1 MTDTSMYRRYFADEI
16 EAVANLKS
24 RALVEAFAAVPRER
38 FLPPGPWLVRA
49 EADTAG
55 ARPTPDADP
64 RRVYHNYSI
73 AIDPARQLFNG
84 SPALVGGTIDL
95 LRLQPGER
103 VLQVGAGLGYYSAI
117 LAHIVGPSGQV
128 DAFEVD
134 DALALQAAKNL
145 GDMPWVR
152 VHYGD
157 AVNVDG
163 PFDAILV
170 NAGVTHP
177 PNSWLRALAPHGRII
192 LPLTASIPAMGPISK
207 GVLTM
212 IARGHDHE
220 LSARVLTFVAIYS
233 AVGLRD
239 ETMNERLGKALM
251 RTPFPRIARVRRDA
265 HEPTPACWLHGDEL
279 CLALE

>member
-1 MTDTSMYRRYFADEI
+1 MNEIAMYRRFFADEVA
-16 EAVANLKS
+16 AVANLKS
-24 RALVEAFAAVPRER
+24 PALVEALAAVPRER
-38 FLPPGPWLVRA
+38 FLAPGPWLVRA

-64 RRVYHNYSI
+64 RRVYHNYAI

-84 SPALVGGTIDL
+84 APALVAGTIDL

-103 VLQVGAGLGYYSAI
+103 VLHVGAGLGYYSAI
-117 LAHIVGPSGQV
+117 LAHIVGASGRV
-128 DAFEVD
+128 EAFEVD

-145 GDMPWVR
+145 SETPWVR

-157 AVNVDG
+157 ASKVEG
-163 PFDAILV
+163 SFDAVLV

-177 PNSWLRALAPHGRII
+177 PESWLRALAPHGRII

-207 GVLTM
+207 GVMTM
-212 IARGHDHE
+212 LARGHNEE

-265 HEPTPACWLHGDEL
+265 HDSLPACWLHGDGL
-279 CLALE
+279 CLSLE